1 MHGQEIL
8 LTIPNLR
15 IAYFKQKQSKIVIK
29 KIIYIADTEYHL
41 IVHVR
46 WVFDNGFA
54 RDVIVF
60 GVDNSSSS
68 HSDSHKNNFLIL
80 VEGYSY
86 GINGTFGS
94 PEK

>member
-46 WVFDNGFA
+46 
-54 RDVIVF
+54 
-60 GVDNSSSS
+60 
-68 HSDSHKNNFLIL
+68 
-80 VEGYSY
+80 
-86 GINGTFGS
+86 
-94 PEK
+94 